1 MLGRLLP
8 EDIFQGKVNL
18 GMQITETAN
27 HFLSRDTKKMQEPP
41 FLLCIIRFAS
51 KYAVKTFALLYFLWK
66 FPLAAN
72 LAIKLKT
79 QAGLI

>member
-1 MLGRLLP
+1 MP

-41 FLLCIIRFAS
+41 FLFCIIGFAF
-51 KYAVKTFALLYFLWK
+51 KNIPFVV
-66 FPLAAN
+66 FPVE
-72 LAIKLKT
+72 ISPRC
-79 QAGLI
+79 